1 MHTCKVRVQNVFGFF
16 TTVAFCVAI
25 LTSLSVLLYPT
36 SPTATVD
43 VVKVRVVK
51 GRPNY
56 YSSKQQEYAFI
67 TFDLDAD
74 LGSLY
79 NWNTKQ
85 VFAWL
90 SVVYEGD
97 GKKAK
102 HVRVPGVFFFFLLLF
117 LGRGGGSD
125 FPRGTQ
131 KLRTDWTDQGMEGGV
146 GGGLL

>member
-1 MHTCKVRVQNVFGFF
+1 MHTSKVRVQNVFGFF

-25 LTSLSVLLYPT
+25 LTSLSVLFYPT

-56 YSSKQQEYAFI
+56 YSHKQQEYAFI

-74 LGSLY
+74 LGTLY

-90 SVVYEGD
+90 SVVYDGD

-102 HVRVPGVFFFFLLLF
+102 HVRSGL
-117 LGRGGGSD
+117 RGAPIRPIELIKG
-125 FPRGTQ
+125 
-131 KLRTDWTDQGMEGGV
+131 WA
-146 GGGLL
+146 GLL